1 MTPSATALCAFHNRF
16 EEADVRRAY
25 IQGLALADAQA
36 AISVVLSAPQG
47 EEASTASVGI
57 GKLSQLLRSLCYD
70 TMGAAQEV
78 EVE

>member
-16 EEADVRRAY
+16 EKADVRRAY